1 VGHCGHIETF
11 SPQFSVVI
19 LKHHSP
25 PQCGHLETPLKH
37 WQRRTTKGC
46 KIIPQFAANV
56 AGVPFPT
63 IAVVRFESLAPAVQS
78 YVGRLL
84 IAPVSND
91 WL

>member
-1 VGHCGHIETF
+1 
-11 SPQFSVVI
+11 VVI
-19 LKHHSP
+19 LEQPSNIGER
-25 PQCGHLETPLKH
+25 C
-37 WQRRTTKGC
+37 TTKGC